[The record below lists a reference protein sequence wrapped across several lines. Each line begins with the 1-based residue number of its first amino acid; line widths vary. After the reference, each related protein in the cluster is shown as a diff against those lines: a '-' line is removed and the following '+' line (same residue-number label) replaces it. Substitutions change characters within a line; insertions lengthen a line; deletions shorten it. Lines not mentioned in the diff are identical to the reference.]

1 MPDRSIAASRPF
13 RKAGEAMKIDSVVTH
28 HTDAFRSGVARF
40 NEILAERL
48 GVPLLGLD
56 DAAAGSTDHP
66 LLSFK
71 MTEMAE
77 PQRAALDRIL
87 ERTSGRAEL
96 LLHDWGG
103 SEAERAVVGRVA
115 RVWAANH
122 AIDEALREFVEPAG
136 CLWAPGLL
144 EDRRTFTDVDLSV
157 FSFGMAHKIRTERFS
172 RLRGLLQ
179 GSGRSYAVYVSS
191 ANHETT
197 TMQEA
202 QSVYEDMHDLF
213 PDDLYFMGNLSDVA
227 VHNYLRTTTFFA
239 SFFPDGVRANNT
251 SVNAAMEQGCVV
263 ITNLDRHSPEHLVHM
278 ENVIDIDRCDELPT
292 DPAQLE
298 RIGSAAREAATAYS
312 WASLLRVFD

>member
-1 MPDRSIAASRPF
+1 VSAL
-13 RKAGEAMKIDSVVTH
+13 KIDAVVTH
-28 HTDAFRSGVARF
+28 HTDVFRSGVARF

-56 DAAAGSTDHP
+56 EAAAGSTSQP

-71 MTEMAE
+71 VTEMAE
-77 PQRAALDRIL
+77 SQRAAVEQILNRTGDR
-87 ERTSGRAEL
+87 AQL
-96 LLHDWGG
+96 LLHDWGDT
-103 SEAERAVVGRVA
+103 EAERAIAGRVG

-122 AIDEALREFVEPAG
+122 QIEAELRAHVEPAG

-144 EDRRTFTDVDLSV
+144 EDRRRFPDIELSV

-172 RLRGLLQ
+172 RLRELLEA
-179 GSGRSYAVYVSS
+179 SGRSYALYVSS

-239 SFFPDGVRANNT
+239 SFFPNGVRANNT

-263 ITNLDRHSPEHLVHM
+263 ITNLDEHSPAHLVHM
-278 ENVIDIDRCDELPT
+278 GNVIDIDRCETLPT
-292 DPAQLE
+292 DPAELE
-298 RIGSAAREAATAYS
+298 RIGTAAKAAADIFS
-312 WASLLRVFD
+312 WTSLLKALS